1 MIKAIIVDDEPSA
14 GELILKMIDSRG
26 EEIQV
31 CSTCQ
36 NITDAVKNIQ
46 LYQPDLLFLDIELAD
61 GSGFDILEQLP
72 GFDAHIIFV
81 TAHEHYSLQAIKR
94 HAFDYILKPVDP
106 EEFKTVLDKV
116 IQSIRHYT
124 MPPAADTLLKYFR
137 NLNSRKIAVPNKNG
151 FSYYNIEEIIS
162 LEAAGSYTHIHFS
175 NNKQILVSRGLRDFE
190 LPLSEKGFLRVHK
203 SFLINMEHISE
214 FHRDDNGYLVMS
226 NGSKIYLSGK
236 DKGEIIKKIK
246 EFSSII

>member
-14 GELILKMIDSRG
+14 GEIIRKMIDSRSD
-26 EEIQV
+26 EVQV

-36 NITDAVKNIQ
+36 NIADAVRDIQ

-72 GFDAHIIFV
+72 ALDAHIIFV

-106 EEFKTVLDKV
+106 EEFKTALGKA
-116 IQSIRHYT
+116 IQSIRQAT
-124 MPPAADTLLKYFR
+124 APPAADALLQYFR

-162 LEAAGSYTHIHFS
+162 LEAAGSYTRIHFS

-190 LPLSEKGFLRVHK
+190 LHLAEKGFLRVHK
-203 SFLINMEHISE
+203 SYLINMEYIAE
-214 FHRDDNGYLVMS
+214 FHRGDNGYLVMS
-226 NGSKIYLSGK
+226 DGSKIHLSSK

-246 EFSSII
+246 EFSNII